1 MKVVKIIIADVAGFV
16 VLMLALKFGFFI
28 TTVLAG
34 INIINAFLSIKIL
47 GSLVMCGW
55 MVSLLMITSQLGAF
69 ACAGAAAVLSKNDD
83 SEIVGHKAITVYTIL
98 FVLYCILCIVELYIA
113 NGFVWWL
120 ELPFAGVVFS
130 TVLNIAAGGLK
141 R

>member
-1 MKVVKIIIADVAGFV
+1 MKVIKIAIADVAGFV
-16 VLMLALKFGFFI
+16 VLVLALQFGFFM
-28 TTVLAG
+28 TTVLTG

-47 GSLVMCGW
+47 GSLVMCSW
-55 MVSLLMITSQLGAF
+55 ITSLLIIASQLGVL
-69 ACAGAAAVLSKNDD
+69 ACAGIALVLNKGDD
-83 SEIVGHKAITVYTIL
+83 SEIAGYKAVTVYTVL
-98 FVLYCILCIVELYIA
+98 FVLYCILYIVELYIA

-120 ELPFAGVVFS
+120 ELPFAGVAFS